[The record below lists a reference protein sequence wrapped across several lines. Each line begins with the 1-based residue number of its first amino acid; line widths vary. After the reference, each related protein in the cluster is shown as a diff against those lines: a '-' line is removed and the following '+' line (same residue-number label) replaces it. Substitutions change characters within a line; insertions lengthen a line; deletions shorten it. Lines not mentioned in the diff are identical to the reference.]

1 MVTLEKKMTAEDFD
15 RWIMLPENV
24 DRNYEF
30 IGGAIIEVVSNNYSS
45 KITGLIT
52 GYLVL
57 FVTPRQMG
65 DITVTDGGYMVNG
78 ERYMP
83 DVAFISRARQPSPSH
98 DAYNPNAPDLAVEV
112 LSPSNSG
119 SQMRVKITNYLL
131 AGTTVWVVD
140 PELKQIE
147 IYTPGQTPRVLG
159 IDDTLDG
166 GSTLPGFQLDIGDLF
181 PE

>member
-15 RWIMLPENV
+15 RWVTRPENV
-24 DRNYEF
+24 DRDCEF
-30 IGGAIIEVVSNNYSS
+30 IGGEIVEVVSNNYSS
-45 KITGLIT
+45 KITGLII

-57 FVTPRQMG
+57 FVTPRQLG
-65 DITVTDGGYMVNG
+65 DVTVTNGGYMVNS

-83 DVAFISRARQPSPSH
+83 DVAYISRVRQPTPSH

-147 IYTPGQTPRVLG
+147 IYVPGQTPRILG
-159 IDDTLDG
+159 VEDTLDG
-166 GSTLPGFQLDIGDLF
+166 GSILPGFQLRVSDLF
-181 PE
+181 PD